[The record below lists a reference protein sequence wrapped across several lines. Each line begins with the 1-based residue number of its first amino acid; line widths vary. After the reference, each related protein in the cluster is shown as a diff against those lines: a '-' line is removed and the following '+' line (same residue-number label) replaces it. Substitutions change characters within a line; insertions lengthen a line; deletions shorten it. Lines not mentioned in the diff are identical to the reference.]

1 MSDEKREVCLATVEV
16 KATEMPPVQKLIDA
30 LRDDF
35 DNLPTGVKMALNEI
49 LLKDCE

>member
-1 MSDEKREVCLATVEV
+1 MMSKEVKVLTVEV
-16 KATEMPPVQKLIDA
+16 KASELPLVQKLIDA
-30 LRDDF
+30 LREDF